1 MSRSHRQPVIVIAA
15 ATVSALLCAG
25 WIQRL
30 ERGVEVSPPV
40 VADAAIP
47 TPAGAAQVTK
57 AADGHFWAQAR
68 IDGRAV
74 KVLVDTGA
82 SVVALT
88 PEDAARLGLRP
99 SPGEF
104 RHSVQTA
111 NGQTLAAA
119 VTLDEVR
126 IGSARVEDVE
136 ALIVRDGLP
145 YSLLGMSYLGRL
157 SAFEA
162 RSGSLILRP

>member
-1 MSRSHRQPVIVIAA
+1 MSRSHRQPAIVIAA

-25 WIQRL
+25 WIQGL
-30 ERGVEVSPPV
+30 ERRAESAPEV
-40 VADAAIP
+40 VAAP
-47 TPAGAAQVTK
+47 VEPVPSGAAQVTK

-88 PEDAARLGLRP
+88 REDAARLGLRP
-99 SPGEF
+99 APEAF
-104 RHSVQTA
+104 RHVVQTA
-111 NGQTLAAA
+111 NGETAAAA
-119 VTLDEVR
+119 VTLQDVR
-126 IGSARVEDVE
+126 IGSARVRNVE

-162 RSGSLILRP
+162 RAGSLILRP

>member
-1 MSRSHRQPVIVIAA
+1 S
-15 ATVSALLCAG
+15 
-25 WIQRL
+25 
-30 ERGVEVSPPV
+30 
-40 VADAAIP
+40 ADAA
-47 TPAGAAQVTK
+47 PAGAAPVYK

-88 PEDAARLGLRP
+88 PEDAARLGLDP
-99 SPGEF
+99 APEEF
-104 RHSVQTA
+104 RHAVQTA